1 VLLLSA
7 VAFFEYF
14 VFYTFV
20 FWFPTI
26 LKRLYGLSDARLG
39 WLGAVPYVATLAA
52 MQINGWHSDKQ
63 RERRWHAALPLFI
76 AALALL
82 GLITLR
88 GSIPLTVALFTVVAM
103 VEAFLP
109 VFWAMPSEILGES
122 AAAAG
127 TGMINAV
134 GSVAGLVGPY
144 AFGYLNGRTGTFSC
158 GLAVVMVAALAAGL
172 LLLLAPKAGPMV
184 S

>member
-39 WLGAVPYVATLAA
+39 LLGAVPYVATLAA

-63 RERRWHAALPLFI
+63 RERRWHAAVPLFI

-88 GSIPLTVALFTVVAM
+88 GSLPLTVALFTVVAM

-109 VFWAMPSEILGES
+109 VFWAMPAEILGES
-122 AAAAG
+122 AHAAG
-127 TGMINAV
+127 TGLINAA

-144 AFGYLNGRTGTFSC
+144 AFGYLNGRTGTFSY

-172 LLLLAPKAGPMV
+172 LLLWAPKAGPVV